1 MNKISTLRPS
11 GRLQAQKIKAPR
23 APWRWYLSNWT
34 RWGAIKGLIAVKIIA
49 PIARLFGIATITG
62 KLEAV
67 LIRADGS
74 IINYGVLG
82 YRQVTTAFVNFVV
95 DELIAETTEFGDF
108 KFHDSGEG
116 VTGENIT
123 DTDIETTDGESR
135 VTGTQVE
142 DDADDYQ
149 SVGTITYSST
159 KAITE
164 HILASQATGG
174 ICMDRTVFSVINVID
189 TDSIQFTYT
198 INIPAGS

>member
-11 GRLQAQKIKAPR
+11 GRLQARKIKAPR
-23 APWRWYLSNWT
+23 APLLWYLSNWT
-34 RWGAIKGLIAVKIIA
+34 RWGAIKGLIAVKLVA
-49 PIARLFGIATITG
+49 PIARKFGVATITG
-62 KLEAV
+62 KLKAT

-95 DELIAETTEFGDF
+95 DNLITDTTEFGDF
-108 KFHDSGEG
+108 KFHDSGVG

-123 DTDIETTDGESR
+123 DTDIETTDNESR
-135 VTGTQVE
+135 EAGTQVE

-149 SVGTITYSST
+149 SVGTITYSGT
-159 KAITE
+159 LAITE
-164 HILASQATGG
+164 HGLFSIVTGG
-174 ICMDRTVFSVINVID
+174 TLMDRTVFSAINVES

>member
-1 MNKISTLRPS
+1 MNTIGVTRPV
-11 GRLQAQKIKAPR
+11 GKLQARKIKAPR
-23 APWRWYLSNWT
+23 APLRWYLRNWL
-34 RWGAIKGLIAVKIIA
+34 RWPAIKGLIAYWVIA
-49 PIARLFGIATITG
+49 PFARMFGIATMIG

-74 IINYGVLG
+74 MVRYGVLG
-82 YRQVTTAFVNFVV
+82 YRVVTTAFVNFVV
-95 DELIAETTEFGDF
+95 DELITETSEFGDF
-108 KFHDSGEG
+108 KFHDSGVG
-116 VTGENIT
+116 VTAENAS

-142 DDADDYQ
+142 DDPDDYQ
-149 SVGTITYSST
+149 SVGTITYSTT

-164 HILASQATGG
+164 HGLFSIVTGG
-174 ICMDRTVFSVINVID
+174 TMMDRTLFSAINVVD

>member
-1 MNKISTLRPS
+1 MNTIGVTKPKGNLV
-11 GRLQAQKIKAPR
+11 AKKIKAPR

-49 PIARLFGIATITG
+49 PFARLFGVATITG

-74 IINYGVLG
+74 MVNFGVLG
-82 YRQVTTAFVNFVV
+82 YRQVTTAFVNFLV
-95 DELIAETTEFGDF
+95 DQLITETSVFGDF
-108 KFHDSGEG
+108 KYHDSGVG
-116 VTGENIT
+116 VTAENIT

-135 VTGTQVE
+135 VSGTQVE
-142 DDADDYQ
+142 DDPDDYQ
-149 SVGTITYSST
+149 SVGTITYTST
-159 KAITE
+159 KTIVE
-164 HILASQATGG
+164 HGLFNASTGVTL
-174 ICMDRTVFSVINVID
+174 MDRTVFASIGVVN

>member
-11 GRLQAQKIKAPR
+11 GRLLARKITAPR
-23 APWRWYLSNWT
+23 APWLWYVRNWT

-49 PIARLFGIATITG
+49 PFARKFGIATITG
-62 KLEAV
+62 KLEAI

-74 IINYGVLG
+74 IVNYGVLG
-82 YRQVTTAFVNFVV
+82 YRQVTTVFVNFVV
-95 DELIAETTEFGDF
+95 DQLIAEDSEFGDF

-123 DTDIETTDGESR
+123 DNDIETTDGESR
-135 VTGTQVE
+135 VAGTQVE

-149 SVGTITYSST
+149 SVGTITYSGSKT
-159 KAITE
+159 ITE
-164 HILASQATGG
+164 HGLFNLVTAGIL
-174 ICMDRTVFSVINVID
+174 MDRTVFGAIEVVN

>member
-11 GRLQAQKIKAPR
+11 GRLQVRKIKAPR

-34 RWGAIKGLIAVKIIA
+34 RWGAIKGLIAVKLVA
-49 PIARLFGIATITG
+49 PFARKFGIATITG
-62 KLEAV
+62 KLEAT

-74 IINYGVLG
+74 VIRYGVLG

-95 DELIAETTEFGDF
+95 DNLITDTTEFGDF
-108 KFHDSGEG
+108 KYHDSGEG

-123 DTDIETTDGESR
+123 DVDIETTDGESR
-135 VTGTQVE
+135 ATGTQVE

-164 HILASQATGG
+164 HGLFSQASGATL
-174 ICMDRTVFSVINVID
+174 MDRTVFSVINVVD

>member
-11 GRLQAQKIKAPR
+11 GRLQVRKIKAPR

-34 RWGAIKGLIAVKIIA
+34 RWGAIKGLIAVKLIA
-49 PIARLFGIATITG
+49 PFARLFGVATITG

-67 LIRADGS
+67 LYRADGS
-74 IINYGVLG
+74 IVNYGVLG
-82 YRQVTTAFVNFVV
+82 YRQVTTAFVNFLV
-95 DELIAETTEFGDF
+95 DNLITDSTELGDF
-108 KFHDSGEG
+108 KFHDSGVG

-123 DTDIETTDGESR
+123 DVDIETTDGESR
-135 VTGTQVE
+135 EAGTQVE
-142 DDADDYQ
+142 DDPDDYQ
-149 SVGTITYSST
+149 SVGTITYSTT

-164 HILASQATGG
+164 HGLFSIVTGG
-174 ICMDRTVFSVINVID
+174 TLMDRTVFTVINVVD

>member
-11 GRLQAQKIKAPR
+11 GRLYARKIKAPR

-34 RWGAIKGLIAVKIIA
+34 RWGAIKGLIAYWVIA
-49 PIARLFGIATITG
+49 PIARKFGVATILG
-62 KLEAV
+62 KLEAT

-74 IINYGVLG
+74 MIRYGVLG
-82 YRQVTTAFVNFVV
+82 YRVVTTAFVNFVV
-95 DELIAETTEFGDF
+95 DQLITETSVFGDF
-108 KFHDSGEG
+108 KYHDSGVG
-116 VTGENIT
+116 VTAEASG

-135 VTGTQVE
+135 VAGTQVE
-142 DDADDYQ
+142 DDPDDYQ
-149 SVGTITYSST
+149 SVGTITYTTS

-164 HILASQATGG
+164 HGLFNASTGVTL
-174 ICMDRTVFSVINVID
+174 MDRTLFSAINVVD

>member
-1 MNKISTLRPS
+1 MRTIGVTTPS
-11 GRLQAQKIKAPR
+11 GRLKARKIQAPR
-23 APWRWYLSNWT
+23 APWRWYLSNWS
-34 RWGAIKGLIAVKIIA
+34 RWGAIKGLIAVKLIA
-49 PIARLFGIATITG
+49 PFARLFGVATITG

-67 LIRADGS
+67 WIGADGS

-95 DELIAETTEFGDF
+95 DQLQTESSEFGDF

-116 VTGENIT
+116 NTGENIT
-123 DTDIETTDGESR
+123 DTDIETTDNESR
-135 VTGTQVE
+135 AVGTQTE

-149 SVGTITYSST
+149 SVGTITYSGT
-159 KAITE
+159 LAIVE
-164 HILASQATGG
+164 HGLFSQASGTTL
-174 ICMDRTVFSVINVID
+174 MDRTVFSAINVVN